1 MSEPRH
7 FRAALLLAAGLV
19 ALAPAPA
26 GAQASPAPIKY
37 GKWALLGT
45 SLGLNIAAA
54 GAHQDADR
62 IFEGIRDRCT
72 AQPDL
77 CLLTPGGAYL
87 DPEIE
92 GLYQETLRL
101 DRRSRRYLFGGE
113 AALLGAAVLFVWEFT
128 RPRGRPEDVPFEP
141 EVSFQPGAT
150 RIGMRMAW

>member
-1 MSEPRH
+1 VNDRSRL
-7 FRAALLLAAGLV
+7 RAALVLAG
-19 ALAPAPA
+19 ALAIFAPGPV
-26 GAQASPAPIKY
+26 GAQSSPAPIKY

-62 IFEGIRDRCT
+62 IFDDIEDRCT

-77 CLLTPGGAYL
+77 CLLGPGGAYL

-128 RPRGRPEDVPFEP
+128 RPRGRPENIPFEP
-141 EVSFQPGAT
+141 EVSFEPGAT